1 MQNRKQTAIQF
12 VQSTSALSGK
22 GLVLMCSFLFV
33 SLLVNAQNSI
43 LENRYTFEAKR
54 TSLYDALNIIS
65 QKTGYFFIYDSK
77 ILESDKS
84 VKLEARGEKLEY
96 ILKDILND
104 PKLGFRVLSKH
115 ILIFEVKE
123 NAAAAY
129 RKEPARQ
136 DSAATISVK
145 GKVFDEVS
153 RKPLQYVSVAIEGT
167 SEGTITNGEGYFILK
182 LPRSHEQCN
191 VRISH
196 IGYKPYSFPIMLVRD
211 QKIDLYLKSDIVS
224 LQEIVI
230 RRVDPVEIVANAIKN
245 RKKNYSSTPYCLTT
259 FYREGVLKDGNYLNY
274 AEAIFKVYKP
284 ALDQFLGVEQVSEVK
299 SRKIVN
305 TDQSDTL
312 FMKLKGGI
320 STCLSLDIAKSIP
333 DFLELSEIARY
344 RYTLSDMVSYESH
357 NAYAIN
363 FVQKADVDDPLFTG
377 TMYID
382 ADSLAILGAEFEIN
396 PAYIS
401 KAADY
406 LITKNSK
413 KHIVKPERFT
423 YSVTYRKVG
432 EYYYINH
439 AKCDM
444 QLKVR
449 KKGRLF
455 SNTYSAF
462 LEMATCNI
470 DTKNVS
476 RFDKQKTIRP
486 HVVFL
491 DLPYTY
497 DPDFWGDFNYI
508 VPEERLNEALKR
520 INTKIEK
527 IE

>member
-1 MQNRKQTAIQF
+1 
-12 VQSTSALSGK
+12 
-22 GLVLMCSFLFV
+22 MCSFLFV

-43 LENRYTFEAKR
+43 LENRYSFESKR
-54 TSLYDALNIIS
+54 TSLYEALNIIS

-77 ILESDKS
+77 ILESDKR
-84 VKLEARGEKLEY
+84 VKLEAKGEKLES
-96 ILKDILND
+96 ILNNLLND

-115 ILIFEVKE
+115 ILIFEIKE
-123 NAAAAY
+123 NALVP
-129 RKEPARQ
+129 RKEPAKQ
-136 DSAATISVK
+136 DSTAIISIK
-145 GKVFDEVS
+145 GRVFDEQS

-182 LPRSHEQCN
+182 LPCRQEQHN
-191 VRISH
+191 IRVSH
-196 IGYKPYSFPIMLVRD
+196 IGYKPYSLPIMLVRD

-230 RRVDPVEIVANAIKN
+230 RRVDPIEIVTNAIKN
-245 RKKNYSSTPYCLTT
+245 RKKNYSATPYCLTT
-259 FYREGVLKDGNYLNY
+259 FYREGVLKNGNYLNY

-305 TDQSDTL
+305 KEQSDTL
-312 FMKLKGGI
+312 IMKLKGGI

-333 DFLELSEIARY
+333 DFLELSEMARY
-344 RYTLSDMVSYESH
+344 RYSLSDMVLYESH
-357 NAYAIN
+357 NAYVIN
-363 FVQKADVDDPLFTG
+363 FVQKADVDEPLFTG

-382 ADSLAILGAEFEIN
+382 TDSLAILGAEFEIN
-396 PAYIS
+396 PLYIS

-406 LITKNSK
+406 LISKNSK
-413 KHIVKPERFT
+413 THIVKPERFM
-423 YSVTYRKVG
+423 YSVTYRKIG

-439 AKCDM
+439 AKCDI

-455 SNTYSAF
+455 SSTYTAF

-470 DTKNVS
+470 ETKNVS
-476 RFDKQKTIRP
+476 KFDRQKTIRP
-486 HVVFL
+486 HVIFL
-491 DLPYTY
+491 DVPYTY
-497 DPDFWGDFNYI
+497 DPEFWGDFNYI
-508 VPEERLNEALKR
+508 VPEEKLNEALKR

-527 IE
+527 VEQAI